1 MYVFPF
7 YYLTNFKSGNE
18 KAARLINFDNGKHK
32 NLTVLIFALLSKKTK
47 SMKNKPKLSFWQIW
61 NLSFGFLGVQ
71 FGFALQNANASR
83 ILSSLGADP
92 HNLSFFWLVA
102 PTMGLVVQP
111 LVGAASDTTW
121 TRLGRRS
128 PYILFGAIVSMLA
141 MFFMPNAPSV
151 ITTGGAAALA
161 FGVIMLA
168 LMDGSF
174 NVTFQPFRALV
185 ADMTAEEQR
194 NTAYSVQSFLIN
206 VGAVIGSALPYIL
219 TAFGI
224 ENQAE
229 AGKVAPSVIWSFYIG
244 GSLLLL
250 SVLVTVIK
258 TKEYPP
264 KDFEAYNGITQ
275 EDKERKESFWHL
287 LTHMPKTMQQLSIV
301 QLFSWF
307 PLFLMWV
314 FSTTAISQHYFG
326 VPLDFKAEHET
337 DMTIRQAFEEAGN
350 WVGICFATYSLV
362 AALFSSVMPR
372 LIALSSRKIVY
383 GVALVIG
390 GIAYISTIFFTNH
403 YMLLISMVGIGI
415 AWAAIL
421 AMPYAILSGS
431 LPAKRMGIYMGLFNL
446 TVVIPQILSGLLSRV
461 ILKDLFGGHGIY
473 VFVFAGVIMLLG
485 SVMVIFVKDK

>member
-1 MYVFPF
+1 M
-7 YYLTNFKSGNE
+7 
-18 KAARLINFDNGKHK
+18 R
-32 NLTVLIFALLSKKTK
+32 
-47 SMKNKPKLSFWQIW
+47 NKPRLSFWQIW

-102 PTMGLVVQP
+102 PIMGLVVQP
-111 LVGAASDTTW
+111 LVGAASDKTW

-151 ITTGGAAALA
+151 ITSGGVAALA
-161 FGVIMLA
+161 FGVVMLA

-185 ADMTAEEQR
+185 ADMTSEDQR
-194 NTAYSVQSFLIN
+194 NTAYSIQSFLIN

-224 ENQAE
+224 ENE
-229 AGKVAPSVIWSFYIG
+229 APAGQVAPSVIWSFYIG
-244 GSLLLL
+244 GSLLVL
-250 SVLVTVIK
+250 SVLVTIIK
-258 TKEYPP
+258 TKEHSP
-264 KDFEAYNGITQ
+264 KDFEEYNGITE
-275 EDKERKESFWHL
+275 EDKAHKESFWHL
-287 LTHMPKTMQQLSIV
+287 LTHMPKTMKQLSFV

-326 VPLDFKAEHET
+326 VPLDFNAEHET
-337 DMTIRQAFEEAGN
+337 NMDIRRAFDEAGN
-350 WVGICFATYSLV
+350 WVGICFALYSFV
-362 AALFSSVMPR
+362 AALFSVVMPR
-372 LIALSSRKIVY
+372 LIKLTSRKTVY
-383 GVALVIG
+383 AGALVIG
-390 GIAYISTIFFTNH
+390 GLAYISTYLFTSH

-421 AMPYAILSGS
+421 AMPYAILAGS

-446 TVVIPQILSGLLSRV
+446 TVVVPQILSGLLGGI
-461 ILKDLFGGHGIY
+461 ILKNIFGGHGIY
-473 VFVFAGVIMLLG
+473 VLVLAGVVMLLG
-485 SVMVIFVKDK
+485 SVMVIFVEDSTADKNT